1 MSDSPSRR
9 GARHSRGAD
18 AKRAA
23 ADRAAAE
30 RSATEAEE
38 TRVRARRR
46 SVRAENQGDG
56 APSLRARPVP
66 RAGDLPA
73 DTRERLQRSGKALIA
88 LITAI
93 VLVVTG
99 VAWFWWSNF
108 AGDIVRGPSIA
119 AKPDGATDILL
130 VGTDS
135 RTDAK
140 GNPLT
145 KQELAR
151 LNAGV
156 DDGTLN
162 TDTIIL
168 IRIPNDGRSAT
179 AISIPRDAY
188 VAIPDQGKGKINSA
202 FAGAAN
208 VTRDQAMA
216 KGDDEK
222 TAVQK
227 GNEEGRKALIET
239 VANLTGVSVDRYAE
253 IGLYGFSRLTN
264 AVGGVDVCLKKPVND
279 SYSGARFKAGKQT
292 IKGPQALSFV
302 RQRHGLPRGDL
313 DRVTRQQVFMASLA
327 SKILSTGTLTS
338 PSKLSELQSAMSS
351 SVTLDQEW
359 DVMGFAKE
367 LANLSAGKVQFST
380 VPVVRD
386 DGWSDDGQQSVVVVD
401 PKQVQAYVA
410 GLLGEKPEVT
420 SKATKTSSSAPAVPS
435 VNRASYTVDVVNA
448 GTTSGLASTV
458 STFLGGKGFAQGST
472 GNASSSESSAS
483 STSAVLASSAND
495 QGAKAVAALLGGL
508 PVVASGAVQSGHVK
522 VLIQDGYS
530 GPGSSSDSGSDSDA
544 ATTTTSI
551 PPGMT
556 EALDPSEAAR
566 ISSLL
571 NRPGFTAQQDGSV
584 PCVD

>member
-9 GARHSRGAD
+9 GARHSQGAGARRKD
-18 AKRAA
+18 A
-23 ADRAAAE
+23 ADTDA
-30 RSATEAEE
+30 RSTAR
-38 TRVRARRR
+38 TRSGLRRR
-46 SVRAENQGDG
+46 SVRAQNEAVDG
-56 APSLRARPVP
+56 ASPRVRAVP
-66 RAGDLPA
+66 GAGDLN
-73 DTRERLQRSGKALIA
+73 DETRERLQRSGKTLLALT
-88 LITAI
+88 TAI

-99 VAWFWWSNF
+99 VAWFWWSRF
-108 AGDIVRGPSIA
+108 ADDIVRGPSIA

-216 KGDDEK
+216 NGDDEK
-222 TAVQK
+222 TAIQK

-253 IGLYGFSRLTN
+253 IGLVGFSRLTN

-279 SYSGARFKAGKQT
+279 PFSGARFKAGKQT
-292 IKGPQALSFV
+292 LKGPQALSFV

-327 SKILSTGTLTS
+327 GKILSTGTLTS
-338 PSKLSELQSAMSS
+338 PNKLSQLQNALTT

-367 LANLSAGKVQFST
+367 LANLSAGNIKFST

-386 DGWSDDGQQSVVVVD
+386 DGWSDDGTQSVVVVD

-410 GLLGEKPEVT
+410 GLLGDKPGEAKPKPT
-420 SKATKTSSSAPAVPS
+420 TKSSPAVPS
-435 VNRASYTVDVVNA
+435 VNRSSYTVDVVNA
-448 GTTSGLASTV
+448 GTTSGLAGNV

-472 GNASSSESSAS
+472 GNASSTESSS
-483 STSAVLASSAND
+483 SAKSAVLASSAND

-508 PVVASGAVQSGHVK
+508 PVVASGTVQSGHVK
-522 VLIQDGYS
+522 VLIQDGYA
-530 GPGSSSDSGSDSDA
+530 GPGSSSDSGSDSDSA
-544 ATTTTSI
+544 ATTTSI

-571 NRPGFTAQQDGSV
+571 NKPGFTAQQDGGV

>member
-1 MSDSPSRR
+1 MSDSPSPR

-18 AKRAA
+18 AQ
-23 ADRAAAE
+23 
-30 RSATEAEE
+30 
-38 TRVRARRR
+38 RR
-46 SVRAENQGDG
+46 SVRAENEGGTDG
-56 APSLRARPVP
+56 AQSPRQVP
-66 RAGDLPA
+66 RAADLSA

-99 VAWFWWSNF
+99 VAWFWWSRF
-108 AGDIVRGPSIA
+108 AGDIERGPSLS

-140 GNPLT
+140 GNPLS

-168 IRIPNDGRSAT
+168 IRIPNDGKSAT

-208 VTRDQAMA
+208 VTRDKAIA
-216 KGDDEK
+216 NGDDEK

-239 VANLTGVSVDRYAE
+239 VADLTGVSVDRYAE
-253 IGLYGFSRLTN
+253 IGLVGFSRLTD
-264 AVGGVDVCLKKPVND
+264 AVGGVEVCLKRPVND
-279 SYSGARFKAGKQT
+279 SFSGARFRAGKQT
-292 IKGPQALSFV
+292 LKGPQALSFV

-338 PSKLSELQSAMSS
+338 PSKLSQLQNALTT
-351 SVTLDQEW
+351 SVTLDQDW

-367 LANLSAGKVQFST
+367 LANLSAGNIKFAT

-401 PKQVQAYVA
+401 PKQVQAYVS
-410 GLLGEKPEVT
+410 GLLGGSAPKAKPT
-420 SKATKTSSSAPAVPS
+420 TTTTSSAPAVPS
-435 VNRASYTVDVVNA
+435 VNRSSYTVDVVN
-448 GTTSGLASTV
+448 GGSTTGLASGV
-458 STFLGGKGFAQGST
+458 SSFLGNKGFAEGKT
-472 GNASSSESSAS
+472 GNASTAEAGLSSR
-483 STSAVLASSAND
+483 SAVLASSSND

-508 PVVASGAVQSGHVK
+508 PVVASTSVSSGHVK
-522 VLIQDGYS
+522 VLLQDGYS
-530 GPGSSSDSGSDSDA
+530 GPGSSGNSGSSGSDA
-544 ATTTTSI
+544 ATTTSLA
-551 PPGMT
+551 PGMT

-571 NRPGFTAQQDGSV
+571 NRPGFTAQQNGGV

>member
-18 AKRAA
+18 AA
-23 ADRAAAE
+23 RAAAE
-30 RSATEAEE
+30 RTGAQADGERAG
-38 TRVRARRR
+38 ARRR

-56 APSLRARPVP
+56 AQGPRARPVP
-66 RAGDLPA
+66 RAGDLSV
-73 DTRERLQRSGKALIA
+73 DTRERLQRSGKVLVA

-99 VAWFWWSNF
+99 VAWFWWSRF

-168 IRIPNDGRSAT
+168 IRIPNDGKSAT

-208 VTRDQAMA
+208 VTRDKAMA
-216 KGDDEK
+216 NGDDEK

-253 IGLYGFSRLTN
+253 IGLVGFSRLTN

-279 SYSGARFKAGKQT
+279 PYSGARFKAGKQT
-292 IKGPQALSFV
+292 LKGPQALSFV

-338 PSKLSELQSAMSS
+338 PGKLSQLQDALST
-351 SVTLDQEW
+351 SVTLDQQW

-367 LANLSAGKVQFST
+367 LANLSAGNVQFST

-410 GLLGEKPEVT
+410 GLLGDKPGMT
-420 SKATKTSSSAPAVPS
+420 KPKATSSSSPAVPS
-435 VNRASYTVDVVNA
+435 VNRGSYTVDVVNG
-448 GTTSGLASTV
+448 GTTSGLASNV

-472 GNASSSESSAS
+472 GNASSSESSS
-483 STSAVLASSAND
+483 SSRSAVLASSAND

-508 PVVASGAVQSGHVK
+508 PVVASGTVQSGHVK

-530 GPGSSSDSGSDSDA
+530 GPGSSSDSGSGSDSA
-544 ATTTTSI
+544 ATTTSV

-571 NRPGFTAQQDGSV
+571 NRPGFTAQQDGGV

>member
-18 AKRAA
+18 ARRTD
-23 ADRAAAE
+23 ADRAEAQHAE
-30 RSATEAEE
+30 AP
-38 TRVRARRR
+38 RARTRRR
-46 SVRAENQGDG
+46 SVRAENEGSGDG
-56 APSLRARPVP
+56 SPARGARSVP
-66 RAGDLPA
+66 RAADLPV

-93 VLVVTG
+93 VVVVTG
-99 VAWFWWSNF
+99 VAWFWWSQF
-108 AGDIVRGPSIA
+108 AGDIERGPSLS

-140 GNPLT
+140 GNPLS

-168 IRIPNDGRSAT
+168 VRIPNDGKSAT
-179 AISIPRDAY
+179 AISIPRDSY

-208 VTRDQAMA
+208 VTRDKAIA
-216 KGDDEK
+216 NGSSEK
-222 TAVQK
+222 DAVEK
-227 GNEEGRKALIET
+227 GNAEGRKALIET

-253 IGLYGFSRLTN
+253 IGLVGFSRLTD

-292 IKGPQALSFV
+292 LKGPQALSFV

-338 PSKLSELQSAMSS
+338 PNKLSQLQNALTT
-351 SVTLDQEW
+351 SVTLDQDW

-367 LANLSAGKVQFST
+367 LANLSAGNIKFST

-401 PKQVQAYVA
+401 PKQVQAYVS
-410 GLLGEKPEVT
+410 GLLGGSKPDKP
-420 SKATKTSSSAPAVPS
+420 KATTSSAPAVPS

-448 GTTSGLASTV
+448 TTTSGLASNV
-458 STFLGGKGFAQGST
+458 STFLGGKGFGQGST
-472 GNASSSESSAS
+472 GNASSSDSSS
-483 STSAVLASSAND
+483 SSRSAVLASSAND

-508 PVVASGAVQSGHVK
+508 PVVASTSVQSGHVK

-530 GPGSSSDSGSDSDA
+530 GPGSSGNSGGSDSA
-544 ATTTTSI
+544 ATTTSLA
-551 PPGMT
+551 PGMT
-556 EALDPSEAAR
+556 ESLDPSEAAR

-571 NRPGFTAQQDGSV
+571 NKPGFTAQQDGGV